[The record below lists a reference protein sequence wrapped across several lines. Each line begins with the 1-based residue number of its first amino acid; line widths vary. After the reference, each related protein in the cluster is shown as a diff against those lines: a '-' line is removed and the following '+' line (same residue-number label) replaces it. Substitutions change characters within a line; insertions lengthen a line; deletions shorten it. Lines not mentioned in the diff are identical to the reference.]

1 MTELK
6 NNKNDIL
13 IFAVF
18 SSVWIFLGWVAFL
31 LSLGGFFY
39 SWIIGGFFLF
49 ILTVIARQIIL
60 KKISFNVSREF
71 AIISSAILIFV
82 VLASFFVT
90 PTIFSGRD
98 QGSISEAA
106 IRLSQNH
113 KLEFSTL
120 ASSEFFKIYGSG
132 KALNFPGFHY
142 TQEGQLTTQ
151 FPLVYVSWLASFYS
165 FFGLAGLIIA
175 NSVLLFIFLT
185 SFYLLARNFVKE
197 KFVYILLVLAATSFP
212 VFWFFKFTLS
222 ENMALALLWIS
233 ILWIYLFIKEQ
244 RLLRPSTQNLEKSD
258 DPNKK
263 NILSPNLRE
272 QENDKNF
279 VGGFFYSSFLISAGL
294 LVFTRIEGI
303 FLLLSGFLTIFFFT
317 RKNPFWRER
326 KKFLIVYPAIFLA
339 ILLIMNFTKDFY
351 FYKEIAKALF
361 HVEQDQTGASST
373 LAGIFTPVISEFK
386 VFFLYGIAS
395 SLLLGIFGVIWLWTK
410 KQWEKMIPFFII
422 LPSLVYLVNPWISSD
437 HPWMLRRFVFSIIPV
452 FLFYSVLFLQ
462 DWTMEEKMKHRK
474 IVSWALI
481 VIMIFSN
488 LFIFFKYFT
497 FSENKGLLQETQKI
511 SENFSRND
519 LVLVDRSA
527 VGDGWTMI
535 TGPMN
540 FLYNI
545 NTVYLFNPKDVEK
558 IDRSRFEKIY
568 LIASNQNIQFFVQS
582 LGKENLINAKD
593 YSIKNEKLSNFGDFF
608 LPEKETYRTNGKI
621 FEIK

>member
-1 MTELK
+1 MK
-6 NNKNDIL
+6 
-13 IFAVF
+13 
-18 SSVWIFLGWVAFL
+18 
-31 LSLGGFFY
+31 
-39 SWIIGGFFLF
+39 
-49 ILTVIARQIIL
+49 VISRQIFF
-60 KKISFNVSREF
+60 KKISFKISREF
-71 AIISSAILIFV
+71 TIVSSAILIFV
-82 VLASFFVT
+82 VLASFFAT

-106 IRLSQNH
+106 VRLSQNH
-113 KLEFSTL
+113 KLEFSTP

-151 FPLVYVSWLASFYS
+151 FPLVYISWLASFYS

-197 KFVYILLVLAATSFP
+197 KFVYILPLSCRNFFSCFLV
-212 VFWFFKFTLS
+212 FKFTLS

-233 ILWIYLFIKEQ
+233 ILWVYLFIKEQ
-244 RLLRPSTQNLEKSD
+244 RLLCPSIQNLEKSD

-279 VGGFFYSSFLISAGL
+279 VGGFFYSSFLISTGL

-317 RKNPFWRER
+317 RKNPFWKER

-361 HVEQDQTGASST
+361 HVEQDQAGTSST
-373 LAGIFTPVISEFK
+373 LAGIFSPVISEFK

-410 KQWEKMIPFFII
+410 KQWEKMIPFFIV
-422 LPSLVYLVNPWISSD
+422 LPSFVYLVNPWISSD

-488 LFIFFKYFT
+488 FFIFFRYFT

-511 SENFSRND
+511 SENFSQND
-519 LVLVDRSA
+519 LVLVDRSVA
-527 VGDGWTMI
+527 GDGWTMI

-540 FLYNI
+540 FMYNI

-582 LGKENLINAKD
+582 LGKENLISAKD
-593 YSIKNEKLSNFGDFF
+593 YFIKNKKLSNFGDFF
-608 LPEKETYRTNGKI
+608 LPEKENYEIKGKI
-621 FEIK
+621 FEVNFR

>member
-60 KKISFNVSREF
+60 KKMSFNVSREF

-82 VLASFFVT
+82 MLASFFVT

-113 KLEFSTL
+113 KLEFSTP

-142 TQEGQLTTQ
+142 TPEGQLTTQ
-151 FPLVYVSWLASFYS
+151 FPLVYISWMASFYS

-175 NSVLLFIFLT
+175 NAVLLFIFLT
-185 SFYLLARNFVKE
+185 SFYLLAINFAKE
-197 KFVYILLVLAATSFP
+197 KFAYILLVLAATSFP

-233 ILWIYLFIKEQ
+233 VLWVYLFIKEQ
-244 RLLRPSTQNLEKSD
+244 KL
-258 DPNKK
+258 
-263 NILSPNLRE
+263 
-272 QENDKNF
+272 
-279 VGGFFYSSFLISAGL
+279 FFYSSFLISAGL

-303 FLLLSGFLTIFFFT
+303 FLLISGFLTIFFLT
-317 RKNPFWRER
+317 RKNPLWRER

-351 FYKEIAKALF
+351 FYKEMAKVLV
-361 HVEQDQTGASST
+361 HVGQDQSETSSVFS
-373 LAGIFTPVISEFK
+373 GIFSPIMFEFR

-395 SLLLGIFGVIWLWTK
+395 SLLLGIFGIIWLWAK
-410 KQWEKMIPFFII
+410 KQWEKLIPFFIV

-452 FLFYSVLFLQ
+452 FLFYSILFLQ
-462 DWTMEEKMKHRK
+462 DWTAEEKMKHRK

-497 FSENKGLLQETQKI
+497 FSENKGLIQETQKI

-519 LVLVDRSA
+519 LVLVDRLA
-527 VGDGWTMI
+527 AGDGWTMI

-558 IDRSRFEKIY
+558 IDRSKFEKIY
-568 LIASNQNIQFFVQS
+568 LIASNQNLQFFIQS
-582 LGKENLINAKD
+582 LGKENLIGIKD
-593 YSIKNEKLSNFGDFF
+593 YSIENDKLSSFEDFF
-608 LPEKETYRTNGKI
+608 LPEKETYKTNGKI

>member
-39 SWIIGGFFLF
+39 SWIVGGFFLF
-49 ILTVIARQIIL
+49 ILAVVARQIFF
-60 KKISFNVSREF
+60 KKISFKISREF

-82 VLASFFVT
+82 VLASFFAT

-106 IRLSQNH
+106 VRLSQNH
-113 KLEFSTL
+113 KLEFSTP

-142 TQEGQLTTQ
+142 TPEGQLTTQ
-151 FPLVYVSWLASFYS
+151 FPLVYISWLASFYS
-165 FFGLAGLIIA
+165 FFGLTGLIIA
-175 NSVLLFIFLT
+175 NAVFLFIFLT
-185 SFYLLARNFVKE
+185 SLYLLARNFVKE
-197 KFVYILLVLAATSFP
+197 KFAYILLSLAATSFP

-303 FLLLSGFLTIFFFT
+303 FLLLSGFLTIFFLT

-326 KKFLIVYPAIFLA
+326 KKFLIIYPAIFLA

-361 HVEQDQTGASST
+361 HVEQDQAGTSST
-373 LAGIFTPVISEFK
+373 LAGIFSPVISEFK

-410 KQWEKMIPFFII
+410 KQWEKMIPFFIV

-488 LFIFFKYFT
+488 FFIFFRYFT

-511 SENFSRND
+511 SENFSQND

-527 VGDGWTMI
+527 AGDGWTMI

-582 LGKENLINAKD
+582 LGKENLISAKD

-608 LPEKETYRTNGKI
+608 LPEKENYEIKGKI
-621 FEIK
+621 FEVK

>member
-49 ILTVIARQIIL
+49 ILTVIVRQIIL
-60 KKISFNVSREF
+60 KKMSFKVSREF
-71 AIISSAILIFV
+71 AIISSFILIFV

-113 KLEFSTL
+113 KLEFSTP

-142 TQEGQLTTQ
+142 TPEEQLTTQ
-151 FPLVYVSWLASFYS
+151 FPLVYISWLASFYS

-175 NSVLLFIFLT
+175 NAVLLFIFLT
-185 SFYLLARNFVKE
+185 SFFLLARNFVKE
-197 KFVYILLVLAATSFP
+197 KFAYILLVLATTSFP

-233 ILWIYLFIKEQ
+233 ILWIYFFIKEQ
-244 RLLRPSTQNLEKSD
+244 KL
-258 DPNKK
+258 
-263 NILSPNLRE
+263 
-272 QENDKNF
+272 
-279 VGGFFYSSFLISAGL
+279 FFYSSFLISAGL

-303 FLLLSGFLTIFFFT
+303 FLLISGFLTIFFFT
-317 RKNPFWRER
+317 RKNPLWRER

-361 HVEQDQTGASST
+361 HVEQNQTGASSK
-373 LAGIFTPVISEFK
+373 LAEIFSPVIFEFR

-395 SLLLGIFGVIWLWTK
+395 SLLLGIFGITWLWTK
-410 KQWEKMIPFFII
+410 KQWEKLIPFFIV

-462 DWTMEEKMKHRK
+462 DWTAEEKMKHRK

-481 VIMIFSN
+481 VIMIFSS

-511 SENFSRND
+511 NEKFSRND
-519 LVLVDRSA
+519 LILVDRSA
-527 VGDGWTMI
+527 AGDGWTMI

-582 LGKENLINAKD
+582 LGKENLIGIKD

-608 LPEKETYRTNGKI
+608 LPEKENYEIKGKI
-621 FEIK
+621 FEVNFR